1 MLRLIA
7 TPTSGRVG
15 CVAQPGTGRV
25 FEMAAITSD
34 PICFELSDDGTNKP
48 ESDVSCTSL
57 RVLLFSAPDHGS
69 VPSLLVTQLQQAPVA
84 IASIML

>member
-25 FEMAAITSD
+25 FAITSD